1 MGYNARYRS
10 RLRRAFDR
18 AAPKFDSAATLH
30 REIAD
35 RMVERLS
42 IIRLNAKVILDA
54 GCATG
59 YATKFL
65 RKRFARSFVIELD
78 LSAAMLR
85 QRENRRRTFAPW
97 SGRQHSS
104 VCADFQRMPLA
115 PSSVDLVWSNL
126 ALHWADETPA
136 VFAEAH
142 RVLRPGGLI
151 MFSMFGPDTLKEL
164 KSTFRDNDS
173 RMNGSRVNGFR
184 VNRFVDMHD
193 VGDVL
198 VGSGYADPVMDM
210 ENLTLTY
217 ANIAGLLHDLKAQGS
232 SSTEELV
239 HKGLAARNAYAEVVA
254 RYEAFRD
261 CDGRVPATFEI
272 VYGHAWKPPPRLS
285 PTGKAVI
292 DIHAK

>member
-1 MGYNARYRS
+1 MRYNALDRN

-35 RMVERLS
+35 RMIERLS
-42 IIRLNAKVILDA
+42 IIRLNARVILDA
-54 GCATG
+54 GSATG
-59 YATKFL
+59 YATKLL
-65 RKRFARSFVIELD
+65 RKRFARCFVIELD
-78 LSAAMLR
+78 HSVVMLR
-85 QRENRRRTFAPW
+85 QRANRRRTYVPW
-97 SGRQHSS
+97 PGLQRSS

-126 ALHWADETPA
+126 ALHWADEISA

-142 RVLRPGGLI
+142 RVLRPGGLL

-164 KSTFRDNDS
+164 KSTSRD
-173 RMNGSRVNGFR
+173 GGFR

-198 VGSGYADPVMDM
+198 VKSGYADPVMDM

-217 ANIAGLLHDLKAQGS
+217 TNVAALLHDLKAQGS
-232 SSTEELV
+232 SSTQELA
-239 HKGLAARNAYAEVVA
+239 HKGLAARNTYAKVIA
-254 RYEAFRD
+254 RYDAFRGG
-261 CDGRVPATFEI
+261 DGRVPATFEI
-272 VYGHAWKPPPRLS
+272 VYGHAWKPPQRLS
-285 PTGKAVI
+285 PTGKPVI
-292 DIHAK
+292 GIRAT

>member
-1 MGYNARYRS
+1 MRYNARDRN
-10 RLRRAFDR
+10 RPRRAFDR
-18 AAPKFDSAATLH
+18 AAPRFDSAATLH

-35 RMVERLS
+35 RMIERLS
-42 IIRLNAKVILDA
+42 IIRLNARVILDA

-59 YATKFL
+59 HATKLL

-78 LSAAMLR
+78 HSIVMLR
-85 QRENRRRTFAPW
+85 QRANRRRTYVPW
-97 SGRQHSS
+97 SGLQRSS

-115 PSSVDLVWSNL
+115 SSSVDLVWSNL
-126 ALHWADETPA
+126 ALHWADEIPA

-142 RVLRPGGLI
+142 RVLRPGGLL

-164 KSTFRDNDS
+164 KSTFRDT
-173 RMNGSRVNGFR
+173 GSRVNGFR
-184 VNRFVDMHD
+184 VNRFDDMHD

-198 VGSGYADPVMDM
+198 VKLGYADPVMDM

-217 ANIAGLLHDLKAQGS
+217 TDVAALLRDIKAQGS

-239 HKGLAARNAYAEVVA
+239 RKGLAARNTYAKVVA
-254 RYEAFRD
+254 RYEAFRGG
-261 CDGRVPATFEI
+261 DGRVPATFEI

-285 PTGKAVI
+285 STGKPVI
-292 DIHAK
+292 GIRAT